1 LEQERRTEGYVRV
14 LVTGAA
20 GFVGLN
26 VARQLA
32 LAGDEVLAVARTA
45 PDAWATSFLADV
57 TERVN
62 WRRADLTQRGALA
75 AALAHDAFDAV
86 VHAAVLT
93 ATTAQVERE
102 QSVEIVQTNVG
113 GTLEALDVAQ
123 HHACRRYVY
132 VSSSAALGPL
142 RAGQPA
148 DESASP
154 QPETLYG
161 ITKLAS
167 ELLARRYGAV
177 HNLSTA
183 SVRIAQPYGPGERPT
198 TSRQRTSPLW
208 EWLDAAERGAT
219 LATGPLEV
227 ARDWTCVE
235 ETARGIS
242 ELARATTIQ
251 HDLYHLSVGKLFTV
265 GEALAQLQ
273 HAYPDLRYNVAASP
287 ERINPNIADTSPR
300 APLDVSR
307 FRAEF
312 GWAPEVEIAEGLR
325 RYVTWSLR
333 RRDA

>member
-1 LEQERRTEGYVRV
+1 MRM

-32 LAGDEVLAVARTA
+32 LAGDDVLAVARNA
-45 PDAWATSFLADV
+45 PDGWATSFLADV
-57 TERVN
+57 TTRVN

-75 AALAHDAFDAV
+75 AALAHDDFDAV

-102 QSVEIVQTNVG
+102 QSVEIVQVNVG
-113 GTLEALDVAQ
+113 GTLEALDVARE
-123 HHACRRYVY
+123 HACRRFIY
-132 VSSSAALGPL
+132 VSSSAALGPMG
-142 RAGQPA
+142 AGQRA
-148 DESASP
+148 DESANP

-161 ITKLAS
+161 ITKLSS

-177 HNLSTA
+177 HDLSTA

-198 TSRQRTSPLW
+198 TSRQRTSPIW
-208 EWLDAAERGAT
+208 EWLDAAERGEV

-227 ARDWTCVE
+227 ARDWTWVE

-242 ELARATTIQ
+242 ALARAATLQ
-251 HDLYHLSVGKLFTV
+251 HDLYHLSVGTRYTV
-265 GEALAQLQ
+265 GEILAQL
-273 HAYPDLRYNVAASP
+273 HDAYPALRYDSEPGP
-287 ERINPNIADTSPR
+287 ERINPNIADTTPR
-300 APLDVSR
+300 APLNAAR

-312 GWAPEVEIAEGLR
+312 GWAPEVEIAEGVR
-325 RYVTWSLR
+325 RYVGWRKGS
-333 RRDA
+333 

>member
-1 LEQERRTEGYVRV
+1 MRV

-32 LAGDEVLAVARTA
+32 LAGDDVLAVARTA
-45 PDAWATSFLADV
+45 PDGWATSFLADIAA
-57 TERVN
+57 RVS

-75 AALAHDAFDAV
+75 AVLERDDFDAV

-93 ATTAQVERE
+93 ATTAQIERE
-102 QSVEIVQTNVG
+102 QSVEIVHVNVG
-113 GTLEALDVAQ
+113 GTLEALDAARQ
-123 HHACRRYVY
+123 HACRRFIY

-142 RAGQPA
+142 RAGQFA

-161 ITKLAS
+161 ITKFSS

-177 HNLSTA
+177 HELSTI

-198 TSRQRTSPLW
+198 SSRQRTSPAW
-208 EWLDAAERGAT
+208 EWLDAAERGT
-219 LATGPLEV
+219 PLATGPLEV
-227 ARDWTCVE
+227 ARDWTWIE

-242 ELARATTIQ
+242 ELARSATLQ
-251 HDLYHLSVGKLFTV
+251 HDLYHLSTGKLYTV
-265 GEALAQLQ
+265 AEVLAQLQ
-273 HAYPDLRYNVAASP
+273 RAYPDLRYDLEPGP
-287 ERINPNIADTSPR
+287 ERINPNIADTTPR
-300 APLDVSR
+300 APLDASR

-325 RYVTWSLR
+325 RYVAWSKR
-333 RRDA
+333 R